1 MTSTVPTAVHDEQHA
16 AAQTDPPITM
26 FGPDFPFAYDDYLAH
41 AAGIGSVPAT
51 EHGSE
56 VAVIGGGL
64 SGIVAAYE
72 LMKMGLKP
80 VVYEADRIGG
90 RLRTVGFEGCDAAG
104 DGTPMTAEMG
114 AMRFPPSSTAFHH
127 YVDLVGLET
136 KPFPNPLSPDTPST
150 VVDLKGES
158 HYARTL
164 DDLPEVYH
172 QVMHAW
178 NRCLEEGADFSDMQR
193 AMRERDVPRIREI
206 WSQLVEKLDNQTF
219 YGFLCDSP
227 AFKSFRHREIFG
239 QVGFGTG
246 GWDTDFPNSILEIL
260 RVVYTGADD
269 DHRGIVGGSQQLPLR
284 LWEREPVKVVHWPYG
299 TSLASL
305 HDGAPRP
312 AVTGLRRTAGN
323 RITVTDASGAVR
335 TYRAAI
341 FTAQS
346 WLLLS
351 RIDCDDALFPIDH
364 WTAMERTHYMES
376 SKLFVP
382 VDRPF
387 WLDQEVDDRGEPTGR
402 DVMSMTLTDRMTRG
416 TYLLDDGPGRPA
428 VICLS
433 YTWCDDSLKWL
444 PLEPKER
451 MEVMLKSLS
460 EIYPKVDI
468 RKHII
473 GDPVTVSWENEP
485 WFMGAFKANL
495 PGHYRYQ
502 RRLFTHFMQD
512 RLPQDKRGLFLAGD
526 DISWTAGWAEGA
538 VQTALNA
545 VWGVMTQFGG
555 GTDPSNPGPGDVY
568 DSIAPVELPED

>member
-1 MTSTVPTAVHDEQHA
+1 MSANVPAAVPDEHA
-16 AAQTDPPITM
+16 SGASSQPPITM
-26 FGPDFPFAYDDYLAH
+26 FGPDFPFGYDDYLGH
-41 AAGIGSVPAT
+41 PAGIGSVPAPV
-51 EHGSE
+51 HGTE

-64 SGIVAAYE
+64 SGIIAAYE
-72 LMKMGLKP
+72 LMKMGLRP
-80 VVYEADRIGG
+80 VVYEADKIGG
-90 RLRTVGFEGCDAAG
+90 RLRTSEFEGCDSELS
-104 DGTPMTAEMG
+104 AEMG
-114 AMRFPPSSTAFHH
+114 AMRFPPSSTAFQH
-127 YVDLVGLET
+127 YLDLVGLET

-164 DDLPEVYH
+164 DDLPDVYH
-172 QVMHAW
+172 QVMEAW
-178 NRCLEEGADFSDMQR
+178 NACLEEGADFTAMQR
-193 AMRERDVPRIREI
+193 AIRERDVPRIQEI
-206 WSQLVEKLDNQTF
+206 WRQLVEKLDNQTF
-219 YGFLCDSP
+219 YGFLCDSA
-227 AFKSFRHREIFG
+227 AFSSFKHREIFG

-269 DHRGIVGGSQQLPLR
+269 DHRGIVGGSQQLPRL
-284 LWEREPVKVVHWPYG
+284 LWEREPAKMVHWASG
-299 TSLASL
+299 TSLSSL
-305 HDGAPRP
+305 HDGRHRS
-312 AVTGLRRTAGN
+312 AVTRLGRTAGN
-323 RITVTDASGAVR
+323 GITVTDADGDIR
-335 TYRAAI
+335 TYQAAI

-351 RIDCDDALFPIDH
+351 KIDCDESLLPIDH
-364 WTAMERTHYMES
+364 WTAVERTHYMES

-387 WLDQEVDDRGEPTGR
+387 WLDKDEETGR

-416 TYLLDDGPGRPA
+416 TYLLDEGPDRPA

-444 PLEPKER
+444 PLAPNER
-451 MEVMLKSLS
+451 MEVMLKSLG

-468 RKHII
+468 RSHII
-473 GDPVTVSWENEP
+473 GNPLTVSWENEP
-485 WFMGAFKANL
+485 YFMGAFKANL

-512 RLPQDKRGLFLAGD
+512 RLPTDKRGLYLAGD

-545 VWGVMTQFGG
+545 VWGVMHQFGG
-555 GTDPSNPGPGDVY
+555 GTDATNPGPGDLY

>member
-1 MTSTVPTAVHDEQHA
+1 MTSTVPTAVQHA
-16 AAQTDPPITM
+16 DAQPAGVQPPITM
-26 FGPDFPFAYDDYLAH
+26 FGPDFPYAYDDYLAH
-41 AAGIGSVPAT
+41 PAGLGQIPAT
-51 EHGSE
+51 EHGAE

-90 RLRTVGFEGCDAAG
+90 RLRTVGFEGCD
-104 DGTPMTAEMG
+104 PELTAEMG
-114 AMRFPPSSTAFHH
+114 AMRFPPSSTALRH
-127 YVDLVGLET
+127 YIDLVGLET
-136 KPFPNPLSPDTPST
+136 RPFPNPLAPGTPST

-158 HYARTL
+158 HYAKTV
-164 DDLPEVYH
+164 DDLPPVYREV
-172 QVMHAW
+172 MDAW
-178 NRCLEEGADFSDMQR
+178 TTCLEEGADFSDMNR
-193 AMRERDVPRIREI
+193 ALRERDVPRIREI
-206 WSQLVEKLDNQTF
+206 WARLVEKLDNQTF

-260 RVVYTGADD
+260 RVVYTEADD
-269 DHRGIVGGSQQLPLR
+269 HHRSIVGGSQQLPLR
-284 LWEREPVKVVHWPYG
+284 LWEDEPRKITYWPAG
-299 TSLASL
+299 TSLSSL
-305 HDGAPRP
+305 HEGAPLP
-312 AVTGLRRTAGN
+312 AVTRLHRTSGN
-323 RITVTDASGAVR
+323 RITVTDASGRIR

-351 RIDCDDALFPIDH
+351 KIACDDSLFPIDH

-387 WLDQEVDDRGEPTGR
+387 WLDPAVDDRGVPTGR
-402 DVMSMTLTDRMTRG
+402 DTMSMTLTDRMTRG
-416 TYLLDDGPGRPA
+416 TYLLDNGPDRPA

-444 PLEPKER
+444 PLSAEER
-451 MEVMLKSLS
+451 MEVMLNSLR

-468 RKHII
+468 RKHLI
-473 GDPVTVSWENEP
+473 GSPVTVSWENEP
-485 WFMGAFKANL
+485 YFMGAFKANL

-512 RLPQDKRGLFLAGD
+512 RLPADKRGIFLAGD

-545 VWGVMTQFGG
+545 VWGVMNHFGG
-555 GTDPSNPGPGDVY
+555 ATDATNPGPGDLY
-568 DSIAPVELPED
+568 DELAPVELPED